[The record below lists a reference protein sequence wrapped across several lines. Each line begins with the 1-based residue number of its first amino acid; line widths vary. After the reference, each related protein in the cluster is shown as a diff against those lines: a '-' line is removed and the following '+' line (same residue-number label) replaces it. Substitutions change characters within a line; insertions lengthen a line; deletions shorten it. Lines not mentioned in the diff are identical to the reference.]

1 MTQLRVSLLGIP
13 RVERDGRAVTFDTR
27 KAMAMLAYLAVSEEP
42 QSRDVLAGLLWP
54 DHPQVQA
61 KGALR
66 RTLSVLGAA
75 TGGDSLVADRAT
87 ISLRSGSALR
97 SDSGLW
103 LDVSDFR
110 SHLSRRG
117 YDHARAQGNQQ
128 AEDLCPECVA
138 DLEAAVALYRGDFMA
153 GFALRDSPEFDD
165 WQALQAGD
173 LSRQLAGALRLLV
186 RARIQTGDLDDAIG
200 AARRWLSL
208 DPLHEPAHAMLMRLY
223 AWTGNRSA
231 ALQQYRDCVRILQ
244 RELGV
249 PPLSQTSALDE
260 AIRSD
265 RLARPAETAARGR
278 TAAPTGSP
286 PRFRPA
292 QGPGSSPVRLPV
304 VGRTQELEL
313 LDRMRS
319 EVDGGGRL
327 VVLSGEAG
335 IGKSR
340 LVAEVSAGKHA
351 QGTVIVS
358 RCHEGEAGLAFGVIS
373 EVVRLALRADEG
385 AFDRLPPA
393 WRVEVARLL
402 PELVSGADPQPPP
415 LDSPGAQSRFRA
427 ALVGALTAAISLQGR
442 RSRQRT
448 VVAIEDVHW
457 ADESSADVLAYLVRR
472 LGEIDVLLLLTWRPD
487 LLPAASPV
495 RAALSSAV
503 RDGVA
508 VSVELGRLDE
518 ATVAELATAAL
529 PDPPT
534 SAVVS
539 RLWRETGGLP
549 LFVTEYVEA
558 FRLSGQV
565 PEEPDWQLPGG
576 VRELLQARLDRLGET
591 TLQVLAA
598 GAVLGGDLAPALL
611 QDTSGRGE
619 EEVVSALEDG
629 LLQAVIVE
637 SVRDGG
643 TYEFGHDAL
652 RRLMYESTSLARRR
666 LLHGRAAGVLAGRRD
681 PPAGVVAAHL
691 RRAGRDTESAE
702 WSWRAA
708 QQARVL
714 YAHGE
719 ALEHLAAAAALGYPG
734 HEVYQATGDVLT
746 ALGRYREALVAYE
759 QAVAN
764 CPPVVPESADDRST
778 GAALTLATLEH
789 RLAEVHHRLG
799 AWDVAESHLAA
810 ALALLSTGEDQAL
823 RARVLADLALVSHRR
838 GETDA
843 ATAAAQRAL
852 AAAAEAADPAALA
865 QSYDVLGVLAAER
878 GDVEQAGRHLRESL
892 EQAAHL
898 ADPGY
903 RVAALNNLAL
913 LEAEAGRPVEAVDL
927 AREALRLGLEQGDR
941 HRAAALH
948 TNLADLLHATGEQ
961 AEALDHLTSAARL
974 FAGVDDEEV
983 RHPEIWKLSRW

>member
-1 MTQLRVSLLGIP
+1 MTQLRVALLGVP
-13 RVERDGRAVTFDTR
+13 RVERGGRVVTFDTR
-27 KAMAMLAYLAVSEEP
+27 KAMAMLAYLAVTAQP

-54 DHPQVQA
+54 DHPQAQA
-61 KGALR
+61 RGALR

-75 TGGDSLVADRAT
+75 TGGATVVADRAT
-87 ISLRSGSALR
+87 VALRSGT
-97 SDSGLW
+97 GLW
-103 LDVSDFR
+103 LDVSDFLA
-110 SHLSRRG
+110 HLSRHG
-117 YDHARAQGNQQ
+117 HDHARTQGNQRV
-128 AEDLCPECVA
+128 EVLCQQCVA
-138 DLEAAVALYRGDFMA
+138 DLEAAVALYRDDFMA
-153 GFALRDSPEFDD
+153 GFTLRDSPDFDE
-165 WQALQAGD
+165 WQALQADD
-173 LSRQLAGALRLLV
+173 LRRQLAGALRLLV
-186 RARIQTGDLDDAIG
+186 RARIQTGDLDDAIT

-223 AWTGNRSA
+223 AWTGQRSA
-231 ALQQYRDCVRILQ
+231 ALQQYRECVRILQ

-260 AIRSD
+260 AIRSG
-265 RLARPAETAARGR
+265 RLARPTRTTPSGPGTASGRG
-278 TAAPTGSP
+278 TAPAGTSAD
-286 PRFRPA
+286 RPA
-292 QGPGSSPVRLPV
+292 TAPPPSAVRLPM
-304 VGRTQELEL
+304 VGRDQEVEL
-313 LDRMRS
+313 LDRMRA
-319 EVDGGGRL
+319 EVGGGGGRL

-340 LVAEVSAGKHA
+340 LVAEVAGNLRS
-351 QGTVIVS
+351 QGPVVVV

-373 EVVRLALRADEG
+373 DVVRSALRADEG

-393 WRVEVARLL
+393 WRVEVIRLL
-402 PELVSGADPQPPP
+402 PELATAADAQPPP
-415 LDSPGAQSRFRA
+415 LDSPGAQSRFRT
-427 ALVGALTAAISLQGR
+427 ALVGALTAAIGAR
-442 RSRQRT
+442 RSRQAPM
-448 VVAIEDVHW
+448 VAIEDVQW

-472 LGEIDVLLLLTWRPD
+472 LREVDVLLMLTWRPD
-487 LLPAASPV
+487 QLPAASPV
-495 RAALSSAV
+495 PAALSAAV

-518 ATVAELATAAL
+518 AAVAALAAAGL
-529 PDPPT
+529 PDPPAPALVT
-534 SAVVS
+534 

-558 FRLSGQV
+558 FRQSGQV
-565 PEEPDWQLPGG
+565 PDEQDWQLPGG
-576 VRELLQARLDRLGET
+576 VRELLRARLDRLGET

-598 GAVLGGDLAPALL
+598 GAVLGGDLAPTLL

-629 LLQAVIVE
+629 LRQAVIVE
-637 SVRDGG
+637 TDKDGG

-652 RRLMYESTSLARRR
+652 RRLVYETTSLARRR
-666 LLHGRAAGVLAGRRD
+666 LLHGRAADALAGRRD
-681 PPAGVVAAHL
+681 PPAGLVAAHL

-708 QQARVL
+708 QQARGL

-719 ALEHLAAAAALGYPG
+719 ALEHLAAAAALAHPG
-734 HEVYQATGDVLT
+734 HEVHQATGDVLT

-759 QAVAN
+759 QAAAN
-764 CPPVVPESADDRST
+764 VPVELAQSDDQR
-778 GAALTLATLEH
+778 GDAVLTLAILEH

-799 AWDVAESHLAA
+799 AWDVAESHLTA
-810 ALALLSTGEDQAL
+810 ALNLLSTGGDPAL
-823 RARVLADLALVSHRR
+823 RARVLADLALVAHRR

-852 AAAAEAADPAALA
+852 TAATEAADHAALA
-865 QSYDVLGVLAAER
+865 QAHDVLGVLASER
-878 GDVEQAGRHLRESL
+878 GDVEPAERHLRESL
-892 EQAAHL
+892 VQAASL
-898 ADPGY
+898 ADPSY
-903 RVAALNNLAL
+903 RVAALNNLSL
-913 LEAEAGRPVEAVDL
+913 LEAEVGRSGEAVEL
-927 AREALRLGLEQGDR
+927 AREALRLGLEHGDR